1 MKSLV
6 NYQEIEKAYDRISNY
21 SIKTT
26 LLSSDLLNKEFS
38 SNIFIKAENLQKIG
52 AFKFRGAMNSILK
65 LHNDKKNVLAW
76 SSGNHAQAIAL
87 SLIHI

>member
-6 NYQEIEKAYDRISNY
+6 NYQEIEKAYNRISNY
-21 SIKTT
+21 ATKTP
-26 LLSSDLLNKEFS
+26 LLSSDLLNKEIS

-65 LHNDKKNVLAW
+65 LNDDKKMFLHGQVVIMHKPLRQ
-76 SSGNHAQAIAL
+76 HVI
-87 SLIHI
+87 

>member
-6 NYQEIEKAYDRISNY
+6 NYQEIEKAYNRISNY
-21 SIKTT
+21 ATKTP

-65 LHNDKKNVLAW
+65 LDNDKKNE
-76 SSGNHAQAIAL
+76 AQKIFEKINNKMGYL
-87 SLIHI
+87 WI

>member
-6 NYQEIEKAYDRISNY
+6 NYQEIEKAYNRISNY
-21 SIKTT
+21 ATKTP

-65 LHNDKKNVLAW
+65 LDDDIVYIRNRILNA
-76 SSGNHAQAIAL
+76 G
-87 SLIHI
+87 